1 MIKHFFTKKKN
12 RNETEE
18 KKGVVMKRK
27 RDEAVSVMSETQ
39 NKRDLL
45 SERITYVITAKDM
58 YDFIFV

>member
-1 MIKHFFTKKKN
+1 
-12 RNETEE
+12 
-18 KKGVVMKRK
+18 MKRK